1 MPASAHRVT
10 QKPVVPSTTT
20 TGINRRKAIMLIMY
34 VYENGKQAAF
44 NSDLF
49 VMAEWQDDGTTL
61 LTLLRHLP
69 AKCECGRL
77 IPSEL
82 QPHNTT
88 HQVVTST
95 SFAEIMNQ
103 MDQATGVFA

>member
-1 MPASAHRVT
+1 
-10 QKPVVPSTTT
+10 
-20 TGINRRKAIMLIMY
+20 MLITY
-34 VYENGKQAAF
+34 VDQNGEQAAF

-49 VMAEWQDDGTTL
+49 VMAEWQEDGTTL

-69 AKCECGRL
+69 EKCECGRL

-82 QPHNTT
+82 QPDSAT

-103 MDQATGVFA
+103 MDQATGMFA